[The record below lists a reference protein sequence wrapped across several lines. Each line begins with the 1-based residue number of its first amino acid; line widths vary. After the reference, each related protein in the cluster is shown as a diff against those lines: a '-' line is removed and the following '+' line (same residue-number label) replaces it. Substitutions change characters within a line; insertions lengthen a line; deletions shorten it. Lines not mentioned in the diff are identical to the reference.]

1 MRPTPCMSGSA
12 TASIGAIAFSAS
24 SSVASMHQTI
34 PHTLR
39 RWISSGKG
47 GAGGMVWKLKKPVTF
62 RGADGS
68 HSR

>member
-12 TASIGAIAFSAS
+12 ISSNGAIAFSAS
-24 SSVASMHQTI
+24 SSEASMHQTM

-39 RWISSGKG
+39 RWISSGNG
-47 GAGGMVWKLKKPVTF
+47 RAGGMVWKLKKPVTL